1 MINARSV
8 KKGCKRKKST
18 QTVCFNL
25 YSVLLLNDMFLRYV
39 VKCLSNSSLD
49 IEESPNDIEVIS
61 PDGNTDDDVYVLEG
75 GDEEDFHISELIVEN
90 NSLKE
95 GLEVCSREESEN
107 YNLLNGLCTNFVDEF
122 QSAIAEL
129 KSIASSKCSL
139 CQYCDECSKTR
150 SAYDDKSSELSLIL
164 NEIVSKSQTNEQ
176 VVGCG
181 ECHCFKDRMNFLDM
195 KVIALQNLLDSKC
208 LECFVAKERIQHLE
222 KKVIVMENL
231 VMGIQDADAATII
244 ATATAAEGRHTSIDV
259 CVADPPDADAS
270 IDVCVADP
278 PDADA
283 SIDMCVAD
291 PPDADASTDVC
302 VADPPDATT
311 IATTTA
317 AESRR
322 TIVVSNQPVHR
333 KSSLQRPSSTQK
345 PKPRRFHRKSS
356 LQRPSSTQKPKPQP
370 VHRKRLLQRPSS
382 TQIPNPQPINIHHV
396 GLANVNRNCY
406 SNALIQILYA
416 YEVCEFFYFNTVLLF
431 FILHFC
437 CSLFDQ

>member
-222 KKVIVMENL
+222 EKVIVMENL

-270 IDVCVADP
+270 I
-278 PDADA
+278 
-283 SIDMCVAD
+283 
-291 PPDADASTDVC
+291 DVC

-382 TQIPNPQPINIHHV
+382 TQIPNPQPIKNPSCWS
-396 GLANVNRNCY
+396 R
-406 SNALIQILYA
+406 
-416 YEVCEFFYFNTVLLF
+416 
-431 FILHFC
+431 
-437 CSLFDQ
+437 